1 MKVHQNAEKLCAW
14 IRQHGAATVRQI
26 AASGTLNSRAASDAV
41 QYAVRH
47 GVVERVKP
55 SGATPS
61 EGVQYTLT
69 GRELPVLK
77 SGPPAPS
84 FDALLCAWGIPQNP
98 PIVRA
103 GLSHRFELADCNWD
117 NQEAS

>member
-1 MKVHQNAEKLCAW
+1 MKVHHNAEKLCAW
-14 IRQHGAATVRQI
+14 MRQYGAATVKQI

-47 GVVERVKP
+47 GVLERVKQ

-61 EGVQYTLT
+61 ERVQYQLT

-77 SGPPAPS
+77 SGPTAPS
-84 FDALLCAWGIPQNP
+84 FDALLCAWGIPQKP
-98 PIVRA
+98 PIARA
-103 GLSHRFELADCNWD
+103 GLSHRVEVADCNLE
-117 NQEAS
+117 N

>member
-1 MKVHQNAEKLCAW
+1 MKVHHNAEKLCAW

-47 GVVERVKP
+47 GVLERVRR
-55 SGATPS
+55 SEATPS
-61 EGVQYTLT
+61 ERVQYRLT

-84 FDALLCAWGIPQNP
+84 FDALLCAWGIPQKP
-98 PIVRA
+98 PTVRA
-103 GLSHRFELADCNWD
+103 GLSHRFELADCNLD
-117 NQEAS
+117 N